1 MRRVSRVRTWAVGWK
16 PPWLRDW
23 ASDSALLLFSQV
35 TTLLASTAIA
45 ILLARSLGPYDWGV
59 FSAFL
64 ALSLALSVFA
74 DFGLAAWL
82 IRELSQLAA
91 DDPLSTQD
99 TSHQAG
105 RLVGGGVLVTFSLGS
120 FFVVATAITASA
132 LSLDAELWIAVVSLV
147 AAAVIRSGSSSFE
160 AFFRSR
166 RQLRRVVVAVVA
178 EKAVLLALV
187 TLVVVAGHGIAEIA
201 LAFAVAAVVRL
212 LINATN
218 MSLAKEVVFRPNV
231 PDARR
236 VAAGSL
242 PFALNRASLNVV
254 PRLDPFFLALISPT
268 AAGYFALGDRIAGPA
283 LIIPVVM
290 STALYPFLARES
302 KDSTVGWRVVGALA
316 VAGLIIAAVGIV
328 VSPPLV
334 PAIFGEEFQDAV
346 PVVQVM
352 LLVIP
357 FVFASNP
364 LLTHLYTTRR
374 ERRGLTVALAVV
386 SLVGTGAIIV
396 GQLLIGPVAAAGGYV
411 LRQALF
417 VASLTVAGLAPTPST
432 RVSIREAARF
442 TDLPRTRS
450 RSVR

>member
-1 MRRVSRVRTWAVGWK
+1 MRWNRLLRGWAVGWK

-23 ASDSALLLFSQV
+23 ASDSALLLFSQL
-35 TTLLASTAIA
+35 TTLLASVAIA
-45 ILLARSLGPYDWGV
+45 ILLARSLGPYEWGV

-82 IRELSQLAA
+82 LRELSHLAA
-91 DDPLSTQD
+91 YDPLLTRD

-105 RLVGGGVLVTFSLGS
+105 RLVGGGFLVTLTFGTP
-120 FFVVATAITASA
+120 FVVATAITASA
-132 LSLDAELWIAVVSLV
+132 LSLGVELSVAVVSLV
-147 AAAVIRSGSSSFE
+147 AASVIRSGSSSFE

-166 RQLRRVVVAVVA
+166 RRLRRVVVAVIA

-187 TLVVVAGHGIAEIA
+187 TLVVIAGQGIAEIA
-201 LAFAVAAVVRL
+201 LAYAVAAIVRL

-218 MSLAKEVVFRPNV
+218 MSLTKQVVFRPSV

-254 PRLDPFFLALISPT
+254 PRLDTFLLALISPT

-302 KDSTVGWRVVGALA
+302 KNSTVGWRVVGALA
-316 VAGLIIAAVGIV
+316 VIGLVIAAIGIAA
-328 VSPPLV
+328 SPLLV
-334 PAIFGEEFQDAV
+334 PAIFGDEFRDAV
-346 PVVQVM
+346 PVVQIM

-357 FVFASNP
+357 FIFASNP
-364 LLTHLYTTRR
+364 LLTHLYTSRR
-374 ERRGLTVALAVV
+374 ERRGLTVALAVCAFA
-386 SLVGTGAIIV
+386 GTAAIIV
-396 GQLLIGPVAAAGGYV
+396 GQLLIGPLAAAGGYV

-417 VASLTVAGLAPTPST
+417 VGSLTVAGLAARPST
-432 RVSIREAARF
+432 RVSIREAGTLA
-442 TDLPRTRS
+442 DLPQATTRS
-450 RSVR
+450 SR

>member
-1 MRRVSRVRTWAVGWK
+1 MRWNRLLRGWAVGWK

-23 ASDSALLLFSQV
+23 ASDSALLLFSQL
-35 TTLLASTAIA
+35 TTLLASVAIA
-45 ILLARSLGPYDWGV
+45 ILLARSLGPYEWGV

-82 IRELSQLAA
+82 LRELSQLAA
-91 DDPLSTQD
+91 YDPLLTRD
-99 TSHQAG
+99 TRHQAG
-105 RLVGGGVLVTFSLGS
+105 RLVGGGFLVTLTLGS
-120 FFVVATAITASA
+120 PFVVATAITASA
-132 LSLDAELWIAVVSLV
+132 LSLGVELSIAVVSLV
-147 AAAVIRSGSSSFE
+147 AASVIRSGSSSFE

-166 RQLRRVVVAVVA
+166 RRLRRVVVAVIA

-187 TLVVVAGHGIAEIA
+187 TLVVIAGQGIAEIA
-201 LAFAVAAVVRL
+201 LAYAVAAVVRL

-218 MSLAKEVVFRPNV
+218 MSLTKQVVFRPSV

-254 PRLDPFFLALISPT
+254 PRLDTFLLALISPT

-290 STALYPFLARES
+290 STALYPFLVRES
-302 KDSTVGWRVVGALA
+302 KNSTVGWRVVGALA
-316 VAGLIIAAVGIV
+316 VIGLVIAAVGIAA
-328 VSPPLV
+328 SPLLV
-334 PAIFGEEFQDAV
+334 PAIFGDEFRDAV
-346 PVVQVM
+346 PVVQIM

-357 FVFASNP
+357 FIFASNP
-364 LLTHLYTTRR
+364 LLTHLYTSRR
-374 ERRGLTVALAVV
+374 ERRGLTVALAVCAFA
-386 SLVGTGAIIV
+386 GTGAIIV
-396 GQLLIGPVAAAGGYV
+396 GQLLIGPLAAAGGYV

-417 VASLTVAGLAPTPST
+417 VGSLTVAGLAARPST
-432 RVSIREAARF
+432 RVSIQEAGTLA
-442 TDLPRTRS
+442 DLPHATTRNS
-450 RSVR
+450 R